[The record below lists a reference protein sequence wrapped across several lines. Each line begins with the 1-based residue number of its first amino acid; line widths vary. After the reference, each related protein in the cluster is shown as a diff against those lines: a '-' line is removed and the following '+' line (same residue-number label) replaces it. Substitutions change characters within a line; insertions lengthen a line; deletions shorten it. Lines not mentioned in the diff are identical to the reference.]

1 MTLTHRRSASAS
13 HPLGVA
19 RFRRNRSVFGCLE
32 PIQEEGA
39 GAAASPEVDRNIE
52 ALRRLAP
59 DEKRQ
64 VREPLDREDRLRVQA
79 TDRLIDLS
87 RELRWIEKH
96 RSAYAGQWVAV
107 RGDRLL
113 SSGPDGRTVY
123 EEARAAGDE
132 RPFVTRVEPA
142 DELPFAGW

>member
-1 MTLTHRRSASAS
+1 M
-13 HPLGVA
+13 
-19 RFRRNRSVFGCLE
+19 
-32 PIQEEGA
+32 
-39 GAAASPEVDRNIE
+39 ASPEVDRIIE
-52 ALRRLAP
+52 ELRRLAP

-64 VREPLDREDRLRVQA
+64 VREVLDSEDRLRVQA
-79 TDRLIDLS
+79 TNRSIDLS
-87 RELRWIEKH
+87 RELRWIETH

-123 EEARAAGDE
+123 EAARAAGDE